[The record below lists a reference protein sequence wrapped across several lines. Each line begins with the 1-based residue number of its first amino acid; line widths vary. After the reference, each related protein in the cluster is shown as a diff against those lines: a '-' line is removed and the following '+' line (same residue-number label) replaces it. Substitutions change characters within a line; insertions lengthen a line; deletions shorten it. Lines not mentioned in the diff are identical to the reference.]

1 MAIDVDWIRQQFP
14 DLRGL
19 QPLARGGQKVVF
31 AANHNADGDIV
42 LKLLLRE
49 TGNDRLAREVLAG
62 ELVDCERVP
71 RIIETGLL
79 DTPIGECIWVR
90 EQRIHGVTLRTRLA
104 SGPLPFDEALRLGL
118 QLLATLEVA
127 ERKRI
132 VHRDIK
138 PENVMVDGQGDYWL
152 LDFGLARHLDLE
164 SLTAT
169 HLQFGV
175 GTLGYAA
182 PEQFRNLKRQIDCR
196 ADLFGLGVLLYEC
209 AVGHNPFI
217 VGARDQL
224 EVLRRVEQM
233 PLPRLN
239 HAKDAA
245 YQFADFL
252 NALTQKH
259 RTQRPRSTREAY
271 QWLEDVQRMVSS
283 PSSPAGEER
292 E

>member
-1 MAIDVDWIRQQFP
+1 MAIDVDWIQQQFQ
-14 DLRGL
+14 DLQGL

-31 AANHNADGDIV
+31 AASHATDGDVV

-49 TGNDRLAREVLAG
+49 AGDDRLAREVLAC

-71 RIIETGLL
+71 RIIETGVL

-90 EQRIHGVTLRTRLA
+90 EQRVNGVTLRTRLE
-104 SGPLPFDEALRLGL
+104 SGPLAFAEVIRLGL
-118 QLLATLEVA
+118 QVLATLGVA
-127 ERKRI
+127 EGKRI

-138 PENVMVDGQGDYWL
+138 PENVMVDGQADYWL

-169 HLQFGV
+169 HLPFGV

-182 PEQFRNLKRQIDCR
+182 PEQLRNRKRLIDSR

-209 AVGHNPFI
+209 AVGHNPFRA
-217 VGARDQL
+217 GARDEL
-224 EVLRRVEQM
+224 EILRRVEKM

-239 HAKDAA
+239 HADDGGN
-245 YQFADFL
+245 QMADL
-252 NALTQKH
+252 LAALTQKYP
-259 RTQRPRSTREAY
+259 TQRPRTIQDAVE
-271 QWLEDVQRMVSS
+271 WLGDVERAAS
-283 PSSPAGEER
+283 PLAQAEE
-292 E
+292 

>member
-14 DLRGL
+14 DLQGL

-31 AANHNADGDIV
+31 AARHSNDGDVV

-49 TGNDRLAREVLAG
+49 TSDDRLAREVLAG
-62 ELVDCERVP
+62 KLVGCERVP
-71 RIIETGLL
+71 RIIATGVL

-90 EQRIHGVTLRTRLA
+90 EQRVHGVTLRTRLA
-104 SGPLPFDEALRLGL
+104 NGPLAFAEVIHLGL
-118 QLLATLEVA
+118 QVLATLEVA
-127 ERKRI
+127 EQKRI

-182 PEQFRNLKRQIDCR
+182 PEQFRNRKRQIDSR

-209 AVGHNPFI
+209 AVGHNPFRT
-217 VGARDQL
+217 GARDEL
-224 EVLRRVEQM
+224 EILRRVEQM

-239 HAKDAA
+239 HVDDVES
-245 YQFADFL
+245 QLADL
-252 NALTQKH
+252 LTALTQKYPA
-259 RTQRPRSTREAY
+259 QRPRSIQDAIG
-271 QWLEDVQRMVSS
+271 WLEDVERAVS
-283 PSSPAGEER
+283 P
-292 E
+292 

>member
-14 DLRGL
+14 DLQGL

-31 AANHNADGDIV
+31 AASHGDDGDIV

-49 TGNDRLAREVLAG
+49 TGNDRLSREVLAG

-71 RIIETGLL
+71 RIIATGLL

-90 EQRIHGVTLRTRLA
+90 EQRVHGVTLRTRLS
-104 SGPLPFDEALRLGL
+104 SGAFPMVESLRLGL
-118 QLLATLEVA
+118 QLLGTLQVA
-127 ERKRI
+127 EQKRI

-138 PENVMVDGQGDYWL
+138 PENVMVDGQGDFWL

-182 PEQFRNLKRQIDCR
+182 PEQFRNLKRQIDSR

-209 AVGHNPFI
+209 AAGHNPFTA
-217 VGARDQL
+217 GARDQL
-224 EVLRRVEQM
+224 EVLRRVEQV

-239 HAKDAA
+239 HSSDVEN
-245 YQFADFL
+245 QFADFV

-259 RTQRPRSTREAY
+259 RTQRPRSTRDAY
-271 QWLEDVQRMVSS
+271 EWLEDVQRVVS
-283 PSSPAGEER
+283 PPTREQGE
-292 E
+292 